1 MKECLDQVRHGSRG
15 RLLLATGAW
24 VAGVLVCSP
33 AGADEA
39 TDAVKV
45 RTAAQ
50 EFDAGRRAYTSQDYA
65 TAADHFENAYRD
77 VPSVEA
83 LRLAIRSHRQAG
95 HAARAATLAEVAL
108 RRYGNDPG
116 TASLAR
122 STLQETRPKVFK
134 LSIQCEPECGIV
146 VDDRAVFDETAEDFV
161 LYVEP
166 GAHRVA
172 ATWKDERGRAIEV
185 QGQAGNETQAVFRA
199 PSLDDDEEVPP
210 TPGGGVQVL
219 GGTRD
224 RDMAEDTGKG
234 LPPAV
239 TYVGIGLTAA
249 LAGATIWSG
258 IDTRKHP
265 GRDAVREQCIDQ
277 GESCSLYQDG
287 LSRQRRTN
295 VLLGTTLGVA
305 AVTSVV
311 GLVYTRWG
319 DDEPPSG
326 ASQVG
331 AGVRV
336 MAGVGWDGG
345 LQFGAAGRF

>member
-1 MKECLDQVRHGSRG
+1 MKECLDQVLHGSRV
-15 RLLLATGAW
+15 RVLIATGTL
-24 VAGVLVCSP
+24 VAGVLVGSP
-33 AGADEA
+33 VGADEG

-95 HAARAATLAEVAL
+95 HTARAATLAELAM
-108 RRYGNDPG
+108 RRYADDAG
-116 TASLAR
+116 TVSFAR
-122 STLQETRPKVFK
+122 TTLQEVRPKVFK
-134 LSIQCEPECGIV
+134 LSVQCEPECGIV
-146 VDDRAVFDETAEDFV
+146 VDERAVFDETAEQFV
-161 LYVEP
+161 VYLEP

-185 QGQAGNETQAVFRA
+185 QGQAGKETQAVFRA
-199 PSLDDDEEVPP
+199 PSLDEDEVPP
-210 TPGGGVQVL
+210 TTGAGGVQIT
-219 GGTRD
+219 GGTKD
-224 RDMAEDTGKG
+224 RDVAEHTGKG

-239 TYVGIGLTAA
+239 TYIGMGLTAA

-258 IDTRKHP
+258 IDTRNHP

-295 VLLGTTLGVA
+295 ILLGTTLGVA

-319 DDEPPSG
+319 DDEPSSG
-326 ASQVG
+326 ASQAG

-345 LQFGAAGRF
+345 PRLGAAGRF